1 MNGPFVIR
9 QAEALAD
16 RVRAL
21 RTTTP
26 IALIGRIGSPSRGRR
41 LPAERDR
48 ALAFLREFAARA
60 GGSDPARGAWSAF
73 CQALLAGAEFR
84 YRD

>member
-1 MNGPFVIR
+1 MIH

-16 RVRAL
+16 RVRATEGDEAH
-21 RTTTP
+21 RVDRAYR
-26 IALIGRIGSPSRGRR
+26 IALARG
-41 LPAERDR
+41 PTPVERDR
-48 ALAFLREFAARA
+48 ALAFLREFAARV
-60 GGSDPARGAWSAF
+60 GGTDPARGAWWAF